1 MLGRRR
7 LRVVRLPELPGI
19 KSIYTYFDGHM
30 EMIFSCRAWRKCL
43 VWQVLNRFMPSKMSK
58 FQIPMEVGEQIVQLG
73 QRLRLARIRRGW
85 SVADLASKAGINRN
99 TLTAM
104 EQGRTGTTV
113 GVCFTVLWA
122 LGLDRT
128 LSNVAD
134 PDADLHG
141 KALEA
146 ARRPSRVRKPRT
158 DRDDYD
164 F

>member
-1 MLGRRR
+1 MSRFETPNH
-7 LRVVRLPELPGI
+7 VA
-19 KSIYTYFDGHM
+19 D
-30 EMIFSCRAWRKCL
+30 
-43 VWQVLNRFMPSKMSK
+43 QV
-58 FQIPMEVGEQIVQLG
+58 IQLG
-73 QRLRLARIRRGW
+73 QRIRLARIRRGW

-99 TLTAM
+99 TLTAL
-104 EQGRTGTTV
+104 ELGKPGTAV

-128 LSNVAD
+128 LDGVAD

-146 ARRPSRVRKPRT
+146 ARRPSRAGKPRKG
-158 DRDDYD
+158 RDDYD